1 MVLTFHITDKS
12 FDLHELIQI
21 DMKSR
26 LFSSDARLSDLIT
39 AHPSLLTL
47 LSRLGISLGFG
58 DRSIADVCKDSG
70 VDADFFLLICNVYTF
85 NNYVPAIP
93 TILAT
98 DMTGLVP
105 YLEKSH
111 KYYVDK
117 RLPHIER
124 HLDAIA
130 HKLGGRIGQVFIS
143 FFKVYKQEV
152 EEHFSHEE
160 RDVFPH
166 IRALMAGQRDT
177 TYSISTFLHTHS
189 DIEGKLDDLL
199 NIVFKYLPPQV
210 DDDNVMDVVYDILML
225 SEDLK
230 KHTFIEERI
239 MVPLVNDL
247 EHAILS

>member
-1 MVLTFHITDKS
+1 
-12 FDLHELIQI
+12 
-21 DMKSR
+21 MKSR
-26 LFSSDARLSDLIT
+26 LFASDSRLSDLIT

-58 DRSIADVCKDSG
+58 DRSIADVCEQSG
-70 VDADFFLLICNVYTF
+70 VDTDFFLLICNVYTF
-85 NNYVPAIP
+85 TGYVPSTA
-93 TILAT
+93 TILGT

-130 HKLGGRIGQVFIS
+130 QNLQGRIRQVFIS
-143 FFKVYKQEV
+143 FYKEYKSEV
-152 EEHFSHEE
+152 VAHFNHEE
-160 RDVFPH
+160 SNVFPH
-166 IRALMAGQRDT
+166 IGALMAGMRDT
-177 TYSISTFLHTHS
+177 TYSISEFLHTHS

-199 NIVFKYLPPQV
+199 NIIFKYLPPHV
-210 DDDNVMDVVYDILML
+210 DDDNVLDVVYDILRL

-230 KHTFIEERI
+230 KHTFIEEKI
-239 MVPLVNDL
+239 MVPLVKHL
-247 EHAILS
+247 ENAILK

>member
-1 MVLTFHITDKS
+1 MKS
-12 FDLHELIQI
+12 N
-21 DMKSR
+21 KSR
-26 LFSSDARLSDLIT
+26 LFSSDSRLSDLIT

-47 LSRLGISLGFG
+47 LTRLGISLGFG
-58 DRSIADVCKDSG
+58 DRSIADVCEASG
-70 VDADFFLLICNVYTF
+70 VDTSFFLLICNVYTF
-85 NNYVPAIP
+85 NNYIPSTP
-93 TILAT
+93 TILDT
-98 DMTGLVP
+98 DMNGLLP

-130 HKLGGRIGQVFIS
+130 QKLGGRIGKVFIS
-143 FFKVYKQEV
+143 FFQEYKQEV

-166 IRALMAGQRDT
+166 IRALMSGERDT
-177 TYSISTFLHTHS
+177 SYSIGMFLHTHS

-210 DDDNVMDVVYDILML
+210 DNDNVMDVVYDILRL
-225 SEDLK
+225 REDLK
-230 KHTFIEERI
+230 KHTFIEEKI
-239 MVPLVNDL
+239 MVPLVCHL
-247 EHAILS
+247 ESAMKS

>member
-1 MVLTFHITDKS
+1 MK
-12 FDLHELIQI
+12 

-26 LFSSDARLSDLIT
+26 LLSSDSRMSDLIT

-58 DRSIADVCKDSG
+58 DRSIADVCEQSG
-70 VDADFFLLICNVYTF
+70 ADTGFFLLICNVYTF
-85 NNYVPAIP
+85 NNYVPSTP
-93 TILAT
+93 TILGT
-98 DMTGLVP
+98 DMNGLVP

-130 HKLGGRIGQVFIS
+130 QQLQGHIGQAFSS
-143 FFKVYKQEV
+143 FFKEYKTEV
-152 EEHFSHEE
+152 EAHFLHEE
-160 RDVFPH
+160 REVFPH
-166 IRALMAGQRDT
+166 IRALMAGERDR
-177 TYSISTFLHTHS
+177 TYSINEFLHNHS

-199 NIVFKYLPPQV
+199 NIVFKYLPPQT
-210 DDDNVMDVVYDILML
+210 DDDNVTDVVYDILRL

-230 KHTFIEERI
+230 KHTFIEEKI
-239 MVPLVNDL
+239 MVPLVKHL
-247 EHAILS
+247 EKAILS

>member
-1 MVLTFHITDKS
+1 MKS
-12 FDLHELIQI
+12 N
-21 DMKSR
+21 KSR
-26 LFSSDARLSDLIT
+26 LFSSDSRLSDLIT

-47 LSRLGISLGFG
+47 LTRLGISLGFG
-58 DRSIADVCKDSG
+58 DRSIADVCEASG
-70 VDADFFLLICNVYTF
+70 VDTSFFLLICNVYTF
-85 NNYVPAIP
+85 NNYIPSTP
-93 TILAT
+93 TILDT
-98 DMTGLVP
+98 DMNGLVP

-130 HKLGGRIGQVFIS
+130 QKLGGRIGKVFIS
-143 FFKVYKQEV
+143 FFQEYKQEV

-166 IRALMAGQRDT
+166 IRALMSGERDT
-177 TYSISTFLHTHS
+177 SYSIGMFLHTHS

-210 DDDNVMDVVYDILML
+210 DDDNVMDVVYDILRL
-225 SEDLK
+225 REDLK
-230 KHTFIEERI
+230 KHTFIEEKI
-239 MVPLVNDL
+239 MVPLVCHL
-247 EHAILS
+247 ESAMKS

>member
-1 MVLTFHITDKS
+1 MK
-12 FDLHELIQI
+12 

-26 LFSSDARLSDLIT
+26 LFSSESRLSDLVT
-39 AHPSLLTL
+39 AHPSLLSMLT
-47 LSRLGISLGFG
+47 RLGISLGFG
-58 DRSIADVCKDSG
+58 DRLITDVCEASG
-70 VDADFFLLICNVYTF
+70 VDTGFFLLICNVYTF
-85 NNYVPAIP
+85 NNYVPSTAAI
-93 TILAT
+93 LGT
-98 DMTGLVP
+98 DMSGLVP

-130 HKLGGRIGQVFIS
+130 QKLDGRIGQVFIS
-143 FFKVYKQEV
+143 FFNEYKQDV
-152 EEHFSHEE
+152 EAHFNHEE

-166 IRALMAGQRDT
+166 IRALMAGERDT
-177 TYSISTFLHTHS
+177 TYKMANFLQSHS

-210 DDDNVMDVVYDILML
+210 DDDNVLDVVYDILRL

-230 KHTFIEERI
+230 KHNFIEEKI
-239 MVPLVNDL
+239 MVPLVMHL

>member
-1 MVLTFHITDKS
+1 
-12 FDLHELIQI
+12 
-21 DMKSR
+21 MKSR
-26 LFSSDARLSDLIT
+26 LFSSESRLSDLIT

-47 LSRLGISLGFG
+47 LTRLGISLGFG
-58 DRSIADVCKDSG
+58 DRSIADVCEESG
-70 VDADFFLLICNVYTF
+70 VDTSFFLLICNVYTF
-85 NNYVPAIP
+85 NNYIP
-93 TILAT
+93 STATILGT

-111 KYYVDK
+111 RYYVDK

-130 HKLGGRIGQVFIS
+130 QQLGGRIGQVFIS
-143 FFKVYKQEV
+143 FFKEYKQEV
-152 EEHFSHEE
+152 EAHFMHEE
-160 RDVFPH
+160 KEVFPH
-166 IRALMAGQRDT
+166 IAALMSGKPDT
-177 TYSISTFLHTHS
+177 SYKIGEFLHNHS

-210 DDDNVMDVVYDILML
+210 DDDNVLDVVYDILRL

-239 MVPLVNDL
+239 MVPLVMHL
-247 EHAILS
+247 ECAILS

>member
-1 MVLTFHITDKS
+1 
-12 FDLHELIQI
+12 
-21 DMKSR
+21 MKSR
-26 LFSSDARLSDLIT
+26 LFSSETRLSDLIT

-47 LSRLGISLGFG
+47 LTRLGLSLGFG
-58 DRSIADVCKDSG
+58 DRSIDDVCQNSG
-70 VDADFFLLICNVYTF
+70 VDTDFFLLICNVYTF
-85 NNYVPAIP
+85 NNYVPSTA
-93 TILAT
+93 TILGT

-130 HKLGGRIGQVFIS
+130 QKLKGRIGQVFIS
-143 FFKVYKQEV
+143 FFQEYKQEV
-152 EEHFSHEE
+152 IAHFRHEE
-160 RDVFPH
+160 IEVFPH
-166 IRALMAGQRDT
+166 IRALMTGERDK
-177 TYSISTFLHTHS
+177 TYSIGEFLHTHS

-210 DDDNVMDVVYDILML
+210 DDDNVLDVVYDILRL

-230 KHTFIEERI
+230 KHTFIEEKI
-239 MVPLVNDL
+239 MVPLVKHL
-247 EHAILS
+247 EKAILS

>member
-1 MVLTFHITDKS
+1 
-12 FDLHELIQI
+12 
-21 DMKSR
+21 MKSR
-26 LFSSDARLSDLIT
+26 LFSSETRLSDLIT

-47 LSRLGISLGFG
+47 LTRLGLSLGFG
-58 DRSIADVCKDSG
+58 DRSIDDVCQDSG
-70 VDADFFLLICNVYTF
+70 VDTDFFLLICNVYTF
-85 NNYVPAIP
+85 NNYVPSTA
-93 TILAT
+93 TILGT

-130 HKLGGRIGQVFIS
+130 QKLKGRIGQVFIS
-143 FFKVYKQEV
+143 FFQEYKQEV
-152 EEHFSHEE
+152 IAHFRHEE
-160 RDVFPH
+160 IEVFPH
-166 IRALMAGQRDT
+166 IRALMTGERDK
-177 TYSISTFLHTHS
+177 TYSIGEFLHTHS

-210 DDDNVMDVVYDILML
+210 DDDNVLDVVYDILRL

-230 KHTFIEERI
+230 KHTFIEEKI
-239 MVPLVNDL
+239 MVPLVKHL
-247 EHAILS
+247 EKAILS

>member
-1 MVLTFHITDKS
+1 
-12 FDLHELIQI
+12 
-21 DMKSR
+21 MKSR
-26 LFSSDARLSDLIT
+26 LFSSEGRLSDLIT
-39 AHPSLLTL
+39 AHPSLLSL
-47 LSRLGISLGFG
+47 LTRLGISLGFG
-58 DRSIADVCKDSG
+58 DRSIDDVCRESG
-70 VDADFFLLICNVYTF
+70 VDTEFFLLICNVYTF
-85 NNYVPAIP
+85 NNYVPSTAAI
-93 TILAT
+93 LGT

-130 HKLGGRIGQVFIS
+130 QNLHGRIGQVFIS
-143 FFKVYKQEV
+143 FFKEYKAEV
-152 EEHFSHEE
+152 VAHFDHEE

-166 IRALMAGQRDT
+166 IRALMQGQHDV
-177 TYSISTFLHTHS
+177 TYRIGEFLQTHS

-210 DDDNVMDVVYDILML
+210 DDDNVLDVVYDILRL

-230 KHTFIEERI
+230 KHTFIEEKI
-239 MVPLVNDL
+239 MVPLVQHL
-247 EHAILS
+247 ENAILP